1 MFYCLTYTTKALT
14 IIVVKV
20 FCIDVGN
27 SSIKYGLVDGKHA
40 VWTASL
46 PTSHVT
52 DYRSMVQRAEV
63 ADGIAWC
70 SVVPEAT
77 RMLAEFIHED
87 RLASSKPCIHLNHKD
102 HPGLE
107 IDYPKPEEIGEDRLA
122 NAMAAQLL
130 GGPPAVVIDMGTA
143 VTFDVLTSKGYAGG
157 IIAPGLRIMANYL
170 HEQTALLPA
179 LNPNELLVSSGIGRS
194 TLDAMKLG
202 CAVGFQG
209 MITALLDRV
218 RKELK
223 VQGEGE
229 PKLYATGGSAGAL
242 AKDWAEGI
250 QWLPDPTLIGLAE
263 ALRKKHLGL

>member
-1 MFYCLTYTTKALT
+1 M
-14 IIVVKV
+14 KV
-20 FCIDVGN
+20 FCIDIGN
-27 SSIKYGLVDGKHA
+27 SSIKFGLVDGENA
-40 VWTASL
+40 VWTDTL

-52 DYRSMVQRAEV
+52 DYRNMVRRAEV

-77 RMLAEFIHED
+77 QFLAEILHED
-87 RLASSKPCIHLNHKD
+87 RIADSKPGIHLSHKQ
-102 HPGLE
+102 HPGLN

-122 NAMAAQLL
+122 NAMAAQKL
-130 GGPPAVVIDMGTA
+130 GGAPAVVIDMGTA

-157 IIAPGLRIMANYL
+157 IIAPGLKIMASYL

-179 LNPNELLVSSGIGRS
+179 LNPDELLVSSGIGRS

-202 CAVGFQG
+202 CAIGFQG
-209 MITALLDRV
+209 MIAALLERV

-223 VQGEGE
+223 EQGEGE

-242 AKDWAEGI
+242 AKDWAENI
-250 QWLPDPTLIGLAE
+250 EWIPDLTLIGLAE
-263 ALRKKHLGL
+263 ALRKKHLGLLASS